1 MPWRR
6 RVVDEWQGL
15 VPGGLVFKLHT
26 RRGRDD
32 AKHRALFWQVLL

>member
-15 VPGGLVFKLHT
+15 VPGGLVFKLQR
-26 RRGRDD
+26 RRGRGD
-32 AKHRALFWQVLL
+32 AKHRIFFWRVVL